1 MAISMEQ
8 AAQVLISNGY
18 VFEQQA
24 PGMGIALSNGS
35 SMAQISKGCLCL
47 QKQISMAAPG
57 INADA
62 AGCYMV
68 RAYYKLRHCQL
79 ENGKLLLP
87 APYAQE
93 LDII

>member
-8 AAQVLISNGY
+8 AVQALISNGY
-18 VFEQQA
+18 TFGNFGQ
-24 PGMGIALSNGS
+24 GIFLSNGND
-35 SMAQISKGCLCL
+35 MVELSKGHICLL
-47 QKQISMAAPG
+47 KQISMAAPG

-62 AGCYMV
+62 ASSYYV

>member
-8 AAQVLISNGY
+8 AAQALISNGY
-18 VFEQQA
+18 YFENF
-24 PGMGIALSNGS
+24 GHGIFLSNGDD
-35 SMAQISKGCLCL
+35 MAELSNGYICL

-62 AGCYMV
+62 AGSYMA
-68 RAYYKLRHCQL
+68 RAYYKLQHCQL
-79 ENGKLLLP
+79 EDGKLLLP